1 MSVVLAV
8 LRRDWAIERTYQ
20 LRLVL
25 RLFDILTFVA
35 MIYFM
40 SLLIDDPDSLARYDG
55 NYFDFALVGLAV
67 TSFAGVGLLSF
78 GESLGREQSTGT
90 IDLLLASPASI
101 PQLMSGMFALPLVM
115 AFVQFVALLGI
126 GVGLFGSGLPIGGVL
141 MSLPILA
148 LTTASFAA
156 VGIVIGGI
164 MLIVKRGDP
173 ISGPFYQLSMILS
186 GVIIPIDVL
195 PMALRVVSWCLPAT
209 WGIRATREVL
219 LADAGLLDVLP
230 DVAVLAAFVVVLLP
244 AAVFVYRA
252 CLRIAVRE
260 GVLGSY

>member
-1 MSVVLAV
+1 MRVALAI

-25 RLFDILTFVA
+25 RLFDVLVIAVA
-35 MIYFM
+35 IYFM
-40 SLLIDDPDSLARYDG
+40 SLLVEDPSSLAGYSG
-55 NYFDFALVGLAV
+55 NYYDFALVGLAV

-78 GESLGREQSTGT
+78 GESLGNEQSTGT

-101 PQLMSGMFALPLVM
+101 PNLMGGMFTLPLIFASLQMVG
-115 AFVQFVALLGI
+115 LLGI
-126 GVGLFGSGLPIGGVL
+126 GVGVLGSGLPLGGIL
-141 MSLPILA
+141 MSVPILA

-164 MLIVKRGDP
+164 MLLAKRGDP
-173 ISGPFYQLSMILS
+173 ISAPFYQASMLLS
-186 GVIIPIDVL
+186 GVVIPIEIL
-195 PMALRVVSWCLPAT
+195 PVPLQVIGWMLPAT

-219 LADAGLLDVLP
+219 LADAGFSDVLP
-230 DVAVLAAFVVVLLP
+230 EVLVLTGFVVVMLP
-244 AAVFVYRA
+244 VAVVIYRA
-252 CLRIAVRE
+252 CLRTAVRE